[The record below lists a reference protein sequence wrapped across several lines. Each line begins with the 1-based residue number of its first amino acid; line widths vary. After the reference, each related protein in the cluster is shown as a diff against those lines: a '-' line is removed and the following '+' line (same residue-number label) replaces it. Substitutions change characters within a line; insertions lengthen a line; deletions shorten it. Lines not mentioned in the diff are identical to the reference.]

1 MESQS
6 INSDDFSDTQEPS
19 PHTPPLAPTPPP
31 LLPLSMVTTSAYNQD
46 SDSDMALHPDQR
58 NRSRQKKFTKHFK
71 GLPIE
76 ENVHKR
82 YACALIG
89 DILLQGHLYVTDNYL
104 GFHSNVFGYVTRI
117 QIPLTSVISITK
129 EKTAKI
135 FPNAVAVSTEDET
148 HTFTS
153 LISRDATFKAMTKA
167 WRKAVTKHNLS
178 LSQTNVDEIGEDDI
192 EDEEDE
198 IDGDIVDYESTDS
211 MTSANQLNGF
221 ILAAKTEDPKS
232 PFQLK
237 RASATSNAIFYNARP
252 CLSHQNSQQSH
263 AAALPVTPPQSSTS
277 SYISRSRTVIS
288 EALSFLTELQKLQP
302 GAGHPGPHPPR
313 LVPDH
318 VLPRH
323 QARGI
328 TEES

>member
-1 MESQS
+1 M
-6 INSDDFSDTQEPS
+6 
-19 PHTPPLAPTPPP
+19 
-31 LLPLSMVTTSAYNQD
+31 
-46 SDSDMALHPDQR
+46 
-58 NRSRQKKFTKHFK
+58 
-71 GLPIE
+71 
-76 ENVHKR
+76 
-82 YACALIG
+82 
-89 DILLQGHLYVTDNYL
+89 
-104 GFHSNVFGYVTRI
+104 
-117 QIPLTSVISITK
+117 ISITK

-198 IDGDIVDYESTDS
+198 IDGDLVDYESTDS

-237 RASATSNAIFYNARP
+237 RPSATSNAIFYNARP
-252 CLSHQNSQQSH
+252 CLSHQNSQQVCDLKLFCSVTKCLSLLEPRCCFARH
-263 AAALPVTPPQSSTS
+263 PTPEFDLESCLQIQDRNLRGPELPEWAA
-277 SYISRSRTVIS
+277 
-288 EALSFLTELQKLQP
+288 ELQP
-302 GAGHPGPHPPR
+302 GAGHPGPRPPR

-328 TEES
+328 AEESWVWVAFAQEHWDNHWTVGRLAEFAIFTVLQKDPGISWAEPATDSEGKL